1 MFDGG
6 TGGGIGCDEI
16 WPEPMPP
23 EGCCQP
29 AGGGGGGA
37 TIVGGGSSGLA
48 GDSTIRVVPSCVQ
61 KASQSSSKVR
71 LQVGQRFISF
81 VRGQL
86 SVVSGQ
92 WSVAVAAFGRQ
103 SRGKLDSAS
112 DTLQLTTDY

>member
-29 AGGGGGGA
+29 GGGGGGGA

-48 GDSTIRVVPSCVQ
+48 GNSTIRVVPSCVQ

-81 VRGQL
+81 VCCQWL
-86 SVVSGQ
+86 AVMCSVRLEIFATPS
-92 WSVAVAAFGRQ
+92 A
-103 SRGKLDSAS
+103 LDYLFFENPRPTAMAI
-112 DTLQLTTDY
+112 Q